1 MNAER
6 IAELMELVK
15 EMNKLYP
22 LDYPVLELLE
32 INTQQRA
39 AARTALPELLEEIE
53 RLKRERLSMIAD
65 ITVLEAKLEKS
76 IKRSEE
82 FFRKLNE

>member
-1 MNAER
+1 MNAEQ
-6 IAELMELVK
+6 IAEMRNGCAVMRQVHGK
-15 EMNKLYP
+15 RVDIAYKTT
-22 LDYPVLELLE
+22 
-32 INTQQRA
+32 I
-39 AARTALPELLEEIE
+39 PELLEEIE

>member
-32 INTQQRA
+32 INTNREPP
-39 AARTALPELLEEIE
+39 PEPPSPNYS
-53 RLKRERLSMIAD
+53 K
-65 ITVLEAKLEKS
+65 KS
-76 IKRSEE
+76 SG
-82 FFRKLNE
+82 